1 MSKRSLKLHVRI
13 PEYVTPRNEWR
24 RKIHA
29 AVKAQQRKAAVAYR
43 PSDRLEVE
51 VRLYFSKAQAAEIH
65 DIDNRLK
72 DCLDALQGR
81 IGGTGTKK
89 KRLLKPIVPND
100 RQIWRAVVE
109 KSVTPKQARGF
120 GHLIIR
126 EIRKRPPQSSVK
138 RRIYSDP

>member
-1 MSKRSLKLHVRI
+1 MNKRSLKLHVRI

-24 RKIHA
+24 RRIHA
-29 AVKAQQRKAAVAYR
+29 AVATQQRKSAVAYQ
-43 PSDRLEVE
+43 PSDRLEVK
-51 VRLYFSKAQAAEIH
+51 VRFYFSKAQDAEIH

-89 KRLLKPIVPND
+89 KRLLEPIVPND

-109 KSVTPKQARGF
+109 KSMAPKQAKGF
-120 GHLIIR
+120 GHL
-126 EIRKRPPQSSVK
+126 EIRKK
-138 RRIYSDP
+138 D